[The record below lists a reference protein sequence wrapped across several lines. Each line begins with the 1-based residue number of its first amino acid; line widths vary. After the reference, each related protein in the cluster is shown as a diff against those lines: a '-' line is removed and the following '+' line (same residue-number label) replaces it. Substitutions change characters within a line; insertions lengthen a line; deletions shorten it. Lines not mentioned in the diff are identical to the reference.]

1 MMAVVLALT
10 GLIVLL
16 IALVIFVRN
25 QRIGDDGTNRGSTRR
40 GLILLTFLGLVLA
53 LASQLPVFQG

>member
-1 MMAVVLALT
+1 MSIVLALT
-10 GLIVLL
+10 GLAILL

-25 QRIGDDGTNRGSTRR
+25 QRIGDDGTNQGSTRR
-40 GLILLTFLGLVLA
+40 GIILLMFFGLLLG

>member
-1 MMAVVLALT
+1 MAVVLALT

>member
-1 MMAVVLALT
+1 MSIVLALT
-10 GLIVLL
+10 GLAVLL

-40 GLILLTFLGLVLA
+40 GIILLTFFGLVLG